1 MISGLIII
9 WYLDLANHI
18 NAFPIHVGYGVLQ
31 VLVLVAFA
39 YIRSC
44 ILKNKEN
51 GSVTVVFHPLSTDEE
66 PKRKND
72 IISIQEY
79 DKRELNELLLD
90 YIIDVAI
97 LIVLY
102 NMWLMTLQNFIVDS
116 IELLEKLFTSSLF
129 QIYILKRPTEGKLK
143 RPRSQAGLQKNNQDE
158 EERNGIVELQK
169 NEKVVFVELNETGVE
184 TKDSAEEEP
193 VEKAR

>member
-1 MISGLIII
+1 M
-9 WYLDLANHI
+9 DLANHI

>member
-1 MISGLIII
+1 M
-9 WYLDLANHI
+9 
-18 NAFPIHVGYGVLQ
+18 
-31 VLVLVAFA
+31 
-39 YIRSC
+39 
-44 ILKNKEN
+44 
-51 GSVTVVFHPLSTDEE
+51 
-66 PKRKND
+66 
-72 IISIQEY
+72 
-79 DKRELNELLLD
+79 LLD

-102 NMWLMTLQNFIVDS
+102 NMWLMTLQGFIVDS

-184 TKDSAEEEP
+184 TKVSAEEEP
-193 VEKAR
+193 AGKAR